1 MCGALEKGSRTKM
14 RRLPPPIRSQAPAAR
29 VHAEQASWAAR
40 AELAE
45 VPESALE
52 DFVFVVAYGY
62 NLQRKVEAMQ
72 T

>member
-1 MCGALEKGSRTKM
+1 M
-14 RRLPPPIRSQAPAAR
+14 
-29 VHAEQASWAAR
+29 

-45 VPESALE
+45 GPESALE
-52 DFVFVVAYGY
+52 DFVLVVAYDY